1 MSHYSNSNFE
11 LTPEVD
17 TTMRRRLSLRDIELM
32 LTIFALL
39 VGNAGAQTVKP
50 EKRSIEVAIA
60 AYAHTTMPMLI
71 AQEAGYFAKHGLSV
85 NIVVVSAS
93 AAVQGLIS
101 GRIDIYQG
109 GAAALAAALQGADI
123 IYVGA
128 GVDKS
133 SLMLFGQ
140 KDITTFEGLRGKTIA
155 TTSPGAF
162 GEIATRMSARKNGME
177 IGKDIKLIYHRTPAE
192 AYSTFL
198 LGNSDGMVN
207 TPPQADRARQKG
219 YPIILDYYKEGLKI
233 IGPGTSLL
241 REFAQKNPNTV
252 KAYLMALLD
261 GLRRAIDD
269 EAYASKLES
278 KYTKI
283 DDVKIL
289 AENYQQGLRVWNK
302 DMTVDPS
309 AIRVVLDDSP
319 EVRYGPKRVYPD
331 HRPSIL
337 QDYDLGR
344 PMEIESIVR
353 APVAFARSAGIATP
367 TLDAIETFAVAL
379 ATAKGLYTS

>member
-1 MSHYSNSNFE
+1 
-11 LTPEVD
+11 
-17 TTMRRRLSLRDIELM
+17 
-32 LTIFALL
+32 
-39 VGNAGAQTVKP
+39 
-50 EKRSIEVAIA
+50 
-60 AYAHTTMPMLI
+60 
-71 AQEAGYFAKHGLSV
+71 
-85 NIVVVSAS
+85 
-93 AAVQGLIS
+93 
-101 GRIDIYQG
+101 
-109 GAAALAAALQGADI
+109 
-123 IYVGA
+123 YVGA

-133 SLMLFGQ
+133 SLVLFGQ

-162 GEIATRMSARKNGME
+162 GEIAARMSARKNGME
-177 IGKDIKLIYHRTPAE
+177 MGKDIKLIYHRTPAE

-207 TPPQADRARQKG
+207 TPPQADMARQKG
-219 YPIILDYYKEGLKI
+219 YPVILDYYKEGLKI

-252 KAYLMALLD
+252 KACLMALLD

-319 EVRYGPKRVYPD
+319 DAKAKSADPKRFYDNSLIQAVN
-331 HRPSIL
+331 R
-337 QDYDLGR
+337 DYAAKLFPG
-344 PMEIESIVR
+344 EI
-353 APVAFARSAGIATP
+353 
-367 TLDAIETFAVAL
+367 
-379 ATAKGLYTS
+379 K